1 MIVTDHHVFDMAL
14 AVDEHTY
21 LAARLVREFGQLARE
36 FLRHNLV
43 HRDAPRVEFFNAAQ
57 LVGFQSE
64 RVS

>member
-1 MIVTDHHVFDMAL
+1 MVVTDHHVFHVSL
-14 AVDEHTY
+14 AVDQDTY

-43 HRDAPRVEFFNAAQ
+43 NRDTPRVEFFNAAQ
-57 LVGFQSE
+57 LVGFQTE